1 MDQQG
6 FTLVELLVSVSLM
19 VIGVFA
25 VVSMISVSLRS
36 DMIANGIATKTGLV
50 REVLEDITSRS
61 TSDPVLTTSAAN
73 QNYNFSTTHSLPGSS
88 TQSQTTIQSATYTA
102 TYSVQTNTPTSGVS
116 QITVTVSGGTGGAVS
131 MTSYKRV
138 N

>member
-1 MDQQG
+1 MNQRG
-6 FTLVELLVSVSLM
+6 FTLVELLVSVTLM

-25 VVSMISVSLRS
+25 VVSMISVSMRS
-36 DMIANGIATKTGLV
+36 DMIANGIATKTGLA

-61 TSDPVLTTSAAN
+61 TSDSVLITTALN
-73 QNYNFSTTHSLPGSS
+73 QNYNFYTPHTLPGSS

-102 TYSVQTNTPTSGVS
+102 TYSVQINTPSSGVS
-116 QITVTVSGGTGGAVS
+116 QITASISGGSGGVVS